1 MKKVYIFLLF
11 IFSVT
16 SSLRAE
22 STVSVSDLVQE
33 YQQLN
38 WFSGSVLV
46 VKKNEIVTAL
56 AGGYANDETRAP
68 ITMQTRFDIGSVQK
82 DLTAVLVLQA
92 IDNKLLRLDDTLDKF
107 SLGFANELVKN
118 ITVQHLLEHRSG
130 FADIFT
136 AEYRLNPAAFDSIE
150 KKLAILKNTPLLFE
164 PGTDRRYSN
173 YGFIVLGAILEKITG
188 ESYWDLLQQNI
199 LVPARTA
206 LTAEQL
212 GQGNMLARPYHFNI
226 DAKRIAVAAN
236 EQESRS
242 ADGGGQMNVFEL
254 YGFYHQLFKAKRL
267 LSATALQN
275 FRALQKDQQHWV
287 AFGGGKGVSTAVE
300 LDFANDIWV
309 LVLANT
315 DRLVAE
321 EISARVHTLFHT
333 GKYPEVKLPPTI
345 FTWQLYQRLGDKA
358 FKAQFES
365 AYKDAGYQTFAGK
378 VITDLARELVAAGN
392 AQSAIPLFAYLTER
406 YPKSPEVYDGL
417 AFGYFS
423 AGRENEARSIF
434 RKATELKPGFNSQF
448 NANNYKAD
456 AKSKWVVNG
465 ATDKGI

>member
-1 MKKVYIFLLF
+1 MKQVYFSLLV
-11 IFSVT
+11 ISLT
-16 SSLRAE
+16 LLPLRAE
-22 STVSVSDLVQE
+22 PNGAAPDAVVSDLVQH

-38 WFSGSVLV
+38 WFSGTVLV
-46 VKKNEIVTAL
+46 VKDNKVVTAL
-56 AGGYANDETRAP
+56 AGGDANDETRTP

-92 IDNKLLRLDDTLDKF
+92 VDNKLLRLDDTLDKF

-136 AEYRLNPAAFDSIE
+136 AEYRQNPAAFDSID

-173 YGFIVLGAILEKITG
+173 YGYIVLGAILEKVSG
-188 ESYWDLLQQNI
+188 KSYWDLLQQNI
-199 LVPARTA
+199 LVPARMT
-206 LTAEQL
+206 LTTEQL
-212 GQGNMLARPYHFNI
+212 GQSTALATPYHFNVN
-226 DAKRIAVAAN
+226 AKRVAVAAN
-236 EQESRS
+236 EQEHKS
-242 ADGGGQMNVFEL
+242 AGGGGQMNVFEL
-254 YGFYHQLFKAKRL
+254 YGFYQQLFKAKRL
-267 LSATALQN
+267 LSTAGLQH

-300 LDFANDIWV
+300 LDFANDVWL

-321 EISARVHTLFHT
+321 EISMRLHSVFRSGT
-333 GKYPEVKLPPTI
+333 YPEVKLPPVI
-345 FTWQLYQRLGDKA
+345 FSWRLYQQLGDKA
-358 FKAQFES
+358 FKARFES

-378 VITDLARELVAAGN
+378 VITDLARELVAAGD
-392 AQSAIPLFAYLTER
+392 AQRAIPLFAYLTGR
-406 YPKSPEVYDGL
+406 YPTSPEVFDGL

-423 AGRENEARSIF
+423 AGLKAEARSAF
-434 RKATELKPGFNSQF
+434 DQATELKPGFNSQF

-456 AKSKWVVNG
+456 AK
-465 ATDKGI
+465 

>member
-1 MKKVYIFLLF
+1 MKQVYFSLLV
-11 IFSVT
+11 ICLILLP
-16 SSLRAE
+16 LRAE
-22 STVSVSDLVQE
+22 PNGAAPDTVVSDIVQQ

-38 WFSGSVLV
+38 WFSGTVLV
-46 VKKNEIVTAL
+46 VKENKVATAL
-56 AGGYANDETRAP
+56 ASGYVNDETRTP
-68 ITMQTRFDIGSVQK
+68 ITMHTRFDIGSVQK

-92 IDNKLLRLDDTLDKF
+92 VDNKLLRLDDTLDKF
-107 SLGFANELVKN
+107 SLGFANDLVKN

-136 AEYRLNPAAFDSIE
+136 ADYRLNPAAFDSTE
-150 KKLAILKNTPLLFE
+150 KKLAILRNTPLLFE

-173 YGFIVLGAILEKITG
+173 YGFIVLGAILEKISG
-188 ESYWDLLQQNI
+188 ESYWDLLEHNI
-199 LVPARTA
+199 LVPVRVT
-206 LTAEQL
+206 LTTEQL
-212 GQGNMLARPYHFNI
+212 GKGAAVARPYHFNVV
-226 DAKRIAVAAN
+226 AKRIAVAAN

-267 LSATALQN
+267 LSTTALRHFQ
-275 FRALQKDQQHWV
+275 ALQKDQQHWV

-300 LDFANDIWV
+300 LDFANDVWV

-321 EISARVHTLFHT
+321 EISARVHTLFRT
-333 GKYPEVKLPPTI
+333 GKYPEIKLPPTV
-345 FTWQLYQRLGDKA
+345 FTWQLYQQLGEKA

-378 VITDLARELVAAGN
+378 VVTDLARELVAAGDV
-392 AQSAIPLFAYLTER
+392 QGAIPLFAYLTER
-406 YPKSPEVYDGL
+406 YPASPEVYDGL

-434 RKATELKPGFNSQF
+434 RKATELKPGFSSQF

-456 AKSKWVVNG
+456 AE
-465 ATDKGI
+465 